1 LRPPGVFLRFI
12 QSLQSLPGI
21 GKKSAERIAFHI
33 LTKPTTGE
41 KILLSLEKVLSEIR
55 FCSKCGNI
63 TVENLCHICSSHGR
77 DSSTICVVEKPMD
90 VFAIERSNS
99 YEGLYHVLG
108 GLLSPLDNTYP
119 EDINIASLIKR
130 VKTEGISEVII
141 ATNPTTEGEATALY
155 IEENLKDSGVKITRI
170 ARGIPFGTDIDFADD
185 LTLTRALEDRQ
196 EFKE

>member
-1 LRPPGVFLRFI
+1 MKPPGSFLRFI

-21 GKKSAERIAFHI
+21 GRKSAERIAFHI

-41 KILLSLEKVLSEIR
+41 KILHSLEKVLSEIR
-55 FCSKCGNI
+55 FCRKCGNI
-63 TVENLCHICSSHGR
+63 TIENLCHICTSPER
-77 DSSTICVVEKPMD
+77 DQTTICVVEKPMD
-90 VFAIERSNS
+90 VFAIERSHS
-99 YEGLYHVLG
+99 YRGLYHVLG
-108 GLLSPLDNTYP
+108 GLLSPLDNSYP
-119 EDINIASLIKR
+119 EDINVDSLIKR
-130 VKTEGISEVII
+130 VQTEGIKEIII

-155 IEENLKDSGVKITRI
+155 IEENLKNSGARITRI

>member
-1 LRPPGVFLRFI
+1 MKPPGSFLRFI

-41 KILLSLEKVLSEIR
+41 KILHTLEKVLSEIR
-55 FCSKCGNI
+55 FCRKCGNI
-63 TVENLCHICSSHGR
+63 TIEELCHICTSPER
-77 DSSTICVVEKPMD
+77 DQTTICVVEKPMD
-90 VFAIERSNS
+90 VFAIERSHS
-99 YEGLYHVLG
+99 YMGLYHVLG
-108 GLLSPLDNTYP
+108 GLLSPLDNRYP
-119 EDINIASLIKR
+119 EDINVDSLIKR
-130 VKTEGISEVII
+130 VQTEGIKEIII

-155 IEENLKDSGVKITRI
+155 IEENLKNSGVKITRI

>member
-1 LRPPGVFLRFI
+1 LKPPGSFLRFI

-33 LTKPTTGE
+33 LTKPSTGE
-41 KILLSLEKVLSEIR
+41 KILHSLEKILSEIK

-63 TVENLCHICSSHGR
+63 TVENLCYICTSPQR
-77 DSSTICVVEKPMD
+77 DSSIICVVEKPMD

-99 YEGLYHVLG
+99 FNGLYHVLG

-119 EDINIASLIKR
+119 EDINTDSLIKR
-130 VKTEGISEVII
+130 VKTEEIKEVII

-185 LTLTRALEDRQ
+185 LTLMRALEDRQ

>member
-41 KILLSLEKVLSEIR
+41 KILHSLEKVLSEIR

-119 EDINIASLIKR
+119 EDINIASLITR
-130 VKTEGISEVII
+130 VKTEGIKEIII

-155 IEENLKDSGVKITRI
+155 IEENLKDTGVKITRI

>member
-41 KILLSLEKVLSEIR
+41 KILHSLEKVLSEIR

-63 TVENLCHICSSHGR
+63 TIENLCHICSSHQR

-119 EDINIASLIKR
+119 EDINIASLITR
-130 VKTEGISEVII
+130 VKTEGIKEIII

-155 IEENLKDSGVKITRI
+155 IEENLKDTGVKITRI

>member
-1 LRPPGVFLRFI
+1 
-12 QSLQSLPGI
+12 LPGI

-33 LTKPTTGE
+33 LTKPGTGE
-41 KILLSLEKVLSEIR
+41 KILHSLEKVLSEIK

-63 TVENLCHICSSHGR
+63 TVENLCHICASPQR
-77 DSSTICVVEKPMD
+77 DSSILCVVEKPMD

-99 YEGLYHVLG
+99 FNGLYHVLG

-119 EDINIASLIKR
+119 ADINIDSLIKR
-130 VKTEGISEVII
+130 VKTEEISEVII

-155 IEENLKDSGVKITRI
+155 IEENLKDSGAKITRI

-185 LTLTRALEDRQ
+185 LTLMRALEDRQ

>member
-1 LRPPGVFLRFI
+1 LKPPGSFLRFI

-33 LTKPTTGE
+33 LAKPALGK
-41 KILLSLEKVLSEIR
+41 KILHSLEKVLSEIK

-63 TVENLCHICSSHGR
+63 TVGDLCHICTSPER
-77 DSSTICVVEKPMD
+77 DQTTICVVEKPMD

-99 YEGLYHVLG
+99 YTGLYHVLG
-108 GLLSPLDNTYP
+108 GLLSPLDNIYP
-119 EDINIASLIKR
+119 EDINIDSLIRR
-130 VKTEGISEVII
+130 VKNEGIKEIII

-155 IEENLKDSGVKITRI
+155 IEERLKNSGVRITRI

-185 LTLTRALEDRQ
+185 LTLGRALADRQ

>member
-1 LRPPGVFLRFI
+1 LKPPGAFLRFI

-33 LTKPTTGE
+33 LTKPGTGE
-41 KILLSLEKVLSEIR
+41 KILHSLEKVLSEIK

-63 TVENLCHICSSHGR
+63 TVENLCHICASPQR
-77 DSSTICVVEKPMD
+77 DSSILCVVEKPMD

-99 YEGLYHVLG
+99 FNGLYHVLG

-119 EDINIASLIKR
+119 ADINIDSLIKR
-130 VKTEGISEVII
+130 VKTEEISEVII

-155 IEENLKDSGVKITRI
+155 IEENLKDSGAKITRI

-185 LTLTRALEDRQ
+185 LTLMRALEDRQ

>member
-1 LRPPGVFLRFI
+1 MKPPGVFLRFI

-33 LTKPTTGE
+33 LTKPATGE
-41 KILLSLEKVLSEIR
+41 KILHSLEKVLSEIK

-63 TVENLCHICSSHGR
+63 TIENLCHICSSHGR
-77 DSSTICVVEKPMD
+77 DTSIICVVEKPMD

-99 YEGLYHVLG
+99 FKGLYHVLG

-119 EDINIASLIKR
+119 EDINIDSLIER
-130 VKTEGISEVII
+130 VRTEGISEVII

-155 IEENLKDSGVKITRI
+155 IEENLKDTGVKITRI

>member
-41 KILLSLEKVLSEIR
+41 KILHSLEKVLSEIK

-77 DSSTICVVEKPMD
+77 DLSTICVVEKPMD

-99 YEGLYHVLG
+99 FNGLYHVLG
-108 GLLSPLDNTYP
+108 GLLSPLDNIYP
-119 EDINIASLIKR
+119 EDINIDSLIER

-155 IEENLKDSGVKITRI
+155 IEETLKDSGAKITRI